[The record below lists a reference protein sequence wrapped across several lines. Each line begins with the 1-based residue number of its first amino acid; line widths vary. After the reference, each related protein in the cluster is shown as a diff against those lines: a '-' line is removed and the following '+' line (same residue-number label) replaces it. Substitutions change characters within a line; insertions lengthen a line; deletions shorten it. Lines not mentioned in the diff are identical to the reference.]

1 MLAADPEWRGEV
13 PMPTWGGV
21 VDVEHVV
28 CHDLSRERLVR
39 GLSASCRE
47 GATRDGQRRAGSAQ
61 LACHFSAIVRTGVGV
76 GLVLGSDRG
85 AAAVSGWRAS
95 CDGIPSAC
103 LLRSSSSCRA
113 PNDCAHIMLA
123 AAAARGCSW
132 PRLAAVDRRRAAG
145 QPSSHGRRSGLCH
158 VSPGSQADCVGAA
171 LAAAASARN
180 QAATPYVSRISD
192 AVLQLSPRC
201 THLARLRCAG
211 SPSSWCR
218 HSWQPHLVTCLLSR
232 L

>member
-1 MLAADPEWRGEV
+1 MFLVAEGLRMLAADFEWRGEV

-158 VSPGSQADCVGAA
+158 VSPGSQADWARRWLPQPRAAPPQPSGDSICISDLGCRSAA
-171 LAAAASARN
+171 LAPVYA
-180 QAATPYVSRISD
+180 PC
-192 AVLQLSPRC
+192 AVALC
-201 THLARLRCAG
+201 
-211 SPSSWCR
+211 W
-218 HSWQPHLVTCLLSR
+218 
-232 L
+232 